1 MTLGD
6 ALTQE
11 ALTAGTA
18 FTIGPTGA
26 GGLRLAIHLEA
37 GGIQHFERPAAGGD
51 ADWTATDLEGVGG
64 AGCAFNEPVT
74 APWGRGL
81 ELLAVGRGA

>member
-11 ALTAGTA
+11 ALTTGTA
-18 FTIGPTGA
+18 FSVSPTGA
-26 GGLRLAIHLEA
+26 GGLRLAIQLKP
-37 GGIQHFERPAAGGD
+37 GDVQHFERPAGGGD
-51 ADWTATDLEGVGG
+51 ADWTATDLEGSGG
-64 AGCAFNEPVT
+64 GCVFNEPVT

-81 ELLAVGRGA
+81 ELLAAGRAA